1 MILRPYQ
8 KQACTNVARKLRDLR
23 SVLLVA
29 PTGSGKTVMGSALI
43 ANRVKK
49 GERVLFCAHRRELIQ
64 QSAKALRKSSVGAHS
79 VGVIAPGAPST
90 PSLPVQVASI
100 QTLLSRGFPDNVDF
114 VALDEAHHYPA
125 DDWGTIHSHYP
136 SAKFIGLTATPERG
150 DGRPLGDMFEDLV
163 VAAQYSEL
171 LRDGYLVPCDVYQ
184 PERGMGSNE
193 VAQDPLLAYQ
203 SLANGQRCFVFASRV
218 EQCEILASRFTD
230 AGIPARV
237 ISERTAKSER
247 DENLRL
253 FRADRVKVLVNVYA
267 LTEGVDVPEA
277 SALIIARKMD
287 HVSMYLQCCGRV
299 LRPAPGKTK
308 ATIIDLSGATL
319 LHGFPTE
326 DREYSLEGDA
336 IRRTTAEPL
345 RVCPACG
352 ATSAAWRSSCP
363 ECGFVPP
370 IVEAPKLKIFSQ
382 ELRKVFAGMKTPSE
396 DKRKEYLRLR
406 EEGRQRGWNLWFIQK
421 EYSKLFGEKPTIDDS
436 TPEERKEYL
445 DRWRAEC
452 VEKGWKPARASVLH
466 KEMFGRWP
474 S

>member
-8 KQACTNVARKLRDLR
+8 KQACTNVARKLRDSR

-64 QSAKALRKSSVGAHS
+64 QSAKALRRSSVGAHS

-100 QTLLSRGFPDNVDF
+100 QTLLSRGFPDNID
-114 VALDEAHHYPA
+114 LIIPDECHHYVSDEWNRLA
-125 DDWGTIHSHYP
+125 KTYP
-136 SAKFIGLTATPERG
+136 RAKFVGLTATPERG

-171 LRDGYLVPCDVYQ
+171 LRDGFLVPCDVYQ

-203 SLANGQRCFVFASRV
+203 SLAAGQRCFIFASRV
-218 EQCEILASRFTD
+218 EQCEILATRFSD

-237 ISERTAKSER
+237 IEAKSPKPER
-247 DENLRL
+247 DENLRA
-253 FRADRVKVLVNVYA
+253 FRQGSVKVLVNVYA

-382 ELRKVFAGMKTPSE
+382 ELRKVFAGMKTPAD

-406 EEGRQRGWNLWFIQK
+406 EQGRQRGWSLYFVQK
-421 EYSKLFGEKPTIDDS
+421 EYAKLFGEKPIIDDA
-436 TPEERKEYL
+436 TPEEKREHL
-445 DRWRAEC
+445 ERWRAEC
-452 VEKGWKPARASVLH
+452 IEKGWKPARASVLH

-474 S
+474 T